1 MLFERFPTLRTKNQK
16 HIFATFERAG
26 KTCEALGLQHI
37 HEGTM
42 RLPIRLFLQRYPW
55 IIRSAVTTDYHE

>member
-1 MLFERFPTLRTKNQK
+1 
-16 HIFATFERAG
+16 
-26 KTCEALGLQHI
+26 
-37 HEGTM
+37 M